1 MSNPDSVIL
10 EEEMDEN
17 YEPSQD
23 GTRRRTPLV
32 LSSRVA
38 RDRRRTTSP
47 RVVLEPSRAVPSR
60 RFVIPPGFAFRD

>member
-17 YEPSQD
+17 YEPSHD
-23 GTRRRTPLV
+23 GTRHRDVFVARCARTPSHHALPRGPRTRPRRA
-32 LSSRVA
+32 SSA
-38 RDRRRTTSP
+38 
-47 RVVLEPSRAVPSR
+47 